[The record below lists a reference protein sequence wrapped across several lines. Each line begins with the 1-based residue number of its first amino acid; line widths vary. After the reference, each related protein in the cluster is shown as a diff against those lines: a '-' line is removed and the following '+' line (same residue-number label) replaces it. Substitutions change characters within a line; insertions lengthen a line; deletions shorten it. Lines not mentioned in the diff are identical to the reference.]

1 MSNSSIIWTGF
12 GVECFIAVAVM
23 VFGTWF
29 KRIHFW
35 KGDHLQEVGAQ
46 VIYQAVVGLVLS
58 YLFSFHGGDQ
68 HLAAVSSALFLT
80 FLVPLLSLGWI
91 SDWPSERMRN
101 FSDRHRANPWL
112 GFGCFVASMLW
123 FGVAVYFAC
132 LNSSLA
138 AQAGQ
143 IGLVCAGAAFC
154 LLCLGAAF
162 AGRSTAAG

>member
-12 GVECFIAVAVM
+12 GVEFVIALAVM

-29 KRIHFW
+29 KQIHLW
-35 KGDHLQEVGAQ
+35 KGDHLQEIGAE
-46 VIYQAVVGLVLS
+46 VIYQAVVGSVLS

-80 FLVPLLSLGWI
+80 FLVPFLSLSWI
-91 SDWPSERMRN
+91 CDWPSERMRN
-101 FSDRHRANPWL
+101 FSDRHRTNPWL
-112 GFGCFVASMLW
+112 GFGCFVASILW
-123 FGVAVYFAC
+123 FGAAVYFAC
-132 LNSSLA
+132 LNSSLS

-154 LLCLGAAF
+154 LLFLGAAF
-162 AGRSTAAG
+162 SERYTAAG